1 MSTVHQELGGKIVA
15 TLEVPDDTNRGAYI
29 TVPLIKIGCHG
40 FPLIEHFAL
49 TPAQTRALILTIL
62 PITNSVHDPRT
73 LEYVMNLSEEFFR
86 EALLSQEDLND
97 SFLKF
102 KTDVSVYMMIQAYKR
117 FPEIL
122 DAHIRD
128 LNDAT
133 GARGAPLSSE
143 DLKNMIETIT
153 GDLEYLDFIINHPSE
168 MLRFESYENG
178 DMIQQKIYQVLKSE
192 KDAEGG
198 YGKIMV
204 VNVNRVH
211 TRSKNRGVNGSLV
224 AGNLLNLL
232 PTLGEKNKSE
242 TIIMLDDMLT
252 QVTDPPPKGKN
263 VPVVAVIDASCNKLS
278 TPSLAPIPATSKAR
292 IKLEEKT
299 LSGIRAH
306 NDAVINALREKGKKS
321 EIIDDARVYEELN
334 TNHPNSRIIRDRIAA
349 LKSMIDE
356 IVGTE
361 LLVKKKKSGANAGGS
376 RKRRRTKRRRRPRA
390 RKTCRVY
397 KRNHQK

>member
-1 MSTVHQELGGKIVA
+1 MSTTTHQTIGPKIVA
-15 TLEVPDDTNRGAYI
+15 TLEVPDDSNRGAYI

-40 FPLIEHFAL
+40 FPMTEHFAL

-86 EALLSQEDLND
+86 EALLSQEDLNG

-102 KTDVSVYMMIQAYKR
+102 KTDVSVYMMIQAYER

-168 MLRFESYENG
+168 MLRFESYETG
-178 DMIQQKIYQVLKSE
+178 DTMQQKIYELWGSE
-192 KDAEGG
+192 QGEAGV

-204 VNVNRVH
+204 VNIDGVY
-211 TRSKNRGVNGSLV
+211 TKSKNRGVNGSLV
-224 AGNLLNLL
+224 AGNLL
-232 PTLGEKNKSE
+232 PQIMEVSPRKAEKKQVTLE
-242 TIIMLDDMLT
+242 DMLT
-252 QVTDPPPKGKN
+252 RVTRPEGKN
-263 VPVVAVIDASCNKLS
+263 VPVVVVIDGSCNKLS

-299 LSGIRAH
+299 LLGIRAH
-306 NDAVINALREKGKKS
+306 NEAVINTLREKGKKS
-321 EIIDDARVYEELN
+321 EIIDDARVYKELN
-334 TNHPNSRIIRDRIAA
+334 TKHPNSGIMRNQIAT

-356 IVGTE
+356 KVGTE
-361 LLVKKKKSGANAGGS
+361 LSAKKKKSGANAGGS